1 MRLSSDKSLLKAYN
15 KNRWDEFIQ
24 DNDPEMLL
32 PEVSIMYRRSATKKL
47 DKFEKTIIPNPNEND
62 CHVKVITKNGKPEA
76 YVWQTTPE
84 KLALGVRWG
93 IIHVESLTS
102 KVISALGQYRI
113 TAHEIIAKG
122 MISNSHAIKI
132 ALLDSYQDRFEKLQ
146 ALESLVNQDNTED
159 EITAALDA
167 YINEMVDLKAGLHNK
182 LKAAD
187 FEAIV
192 PKALQR
198 LVDDVDA
205 DIQRAQHFKLKTKAG
220 NLRAINRA
228 KGYYSILEFVK
239 DQMTYNLAEMQGLNQ
254 DITYSLEKTF
264 ALTRGRMNDYILD
277 AQKLINDHE
286 PDFRN
291 GVNAKHHGHFDATHR
306 VIYDFSADGLS
317 PEKERQAMLAVSFI
331 EGWDRVDSTDRLHPV
346 LQSNQQTYPLKT
358 IAATRWRVARD
369 LPSFGRKIGNMLFNM
384 LKNLVTST
392 QSWKENEPKAYRDA
406 DKFQMVSYEL
416 NAHSKENL
424 SIWQMLGKGIKR
436 AAIGL
441 KDIGFGVYHA
451 GKSVSHDTFIDLRS
465 DWESS
470 KKAGDFETV
479 IRAADE
485 HINAMHTAE
494 KDNLDRVF
502 HNVINTGENK
512 RFVTLDDLKRKDVG
526 PHLANISI
534 AHQDYHLTASEAN
547 DILNSVLR
555 GVTGFSEVFTH
566 DLFAKN
572 PVAGCAFL
580 ASYGLAAAAI
590 IAPTYVSFLGSKL
603 IALQNQLGSL
613 LAGSKFSA
621 AISVASLESQ
631 LASMALDGVMH
642 GPSGQIGHL
651 ASEFTNSTLKLSVM
665 LAVAYTAG
673 RLLADGVNGYRIPGV
688 VGEVLHE
695 EANGN
700 HLNYLILG
708 AKFLIVTKELT
719 EKGEKHKF
727 SKEELAIH
735 EELLASNRDEVNQYK
750 QKIQQY
756 IFVKWLSDNYKK
768 IPKLPFQM
776 RCNIEKHIESQ
787 FPVDDALALKKI
799 IRHEEPRSIAFYLI
813 AIPLTYITSLAR
825 IFINAG
831 MSFVALC
838 KGSEHPGRPLKNG
851 FVALGRQLSKDTSRL
866 AMFAFSLT
874 RLVSHGFTSLIK
886 MVVVVGMLAVGRLAA
901 LINFQPGHATHR
913 VMAKA
918 HVAWRTLGAILYPSR
933 IIKHNV
939 SANPKSVVNKYETS
953 YKKLHAQWQIDRD
966 RAQPSLLLKRGSM
979 DGDSLDIA
987 PLRNERGN
995 HHEPLRDSAFEP
1007 VDVFASGNASA
1018 DQARPEA
1025 RIY

>member
-132 ALLDSYQDRFEKLQ
+132 ALLDIYQDRFEKLQ
-146 ALESLVNQDNTED
+146 VLESLVNQDNTEG
-159 EITAALDA
+159 EIAAALDA

-182 LKAAD
+182 LKAAN
-187 FEAIV
+187 FEEIV
-192 PKALQR
+192 PNALQR
-198 LVDDVDA
+198 LADDIDA
-205 DIQRAQHFKLKTKAG
+205 DIQRAQNFKLKTKAG

-254 DITYSLEKTF
+254 DITYSLDKTF

-291 GVNAKHHGHFDATHR
+291 GVNAKHHGHFDATQR

-331 EGWDRVDSTDRLHPV
+331 EGWDRVDLSDPLNPV
-346 LQSNQQTYPLKT
+346 LQSNQHPYPLT
-358 IAATRWRVARD
+358 PIAATRWRVARD

-392 QSWKENEPKAYRDA
+392 QPWKENEPKAYRDA

-441 KDIGFGVYHA
+441 KDIGSGVYHA

-470 KKAGDFETV
+470 KKADDLKTV
-479 IRAADE
+479 IRVADE
-485 HINAMHTAE
+485 HIKAMHTAE
-494 KDNLDRVF
+494 KDNLERVF
-502 HNVINTGENK
+502 NNVINTGENK
-512 RFVTLDDLKRKDVG
+512 CFITLDDLKRKDVG

-590 IAPTYVSFLGSKL
+590 FAPTYVSFLGSKL

-651 ASEFTNSTLKLSVM
+651 ASQFTNNTLKLSVM

-708 AKFLIVTKELT
+708 AKFFIVTKELT

-735 EELLASNRDEVNQYK
+735 DELLASNRE
-750 QKIQQY
+750 IQQY
-756 IFVKWLSDNYKK
+756 IFIKWLSDNYKQ

-776 RCNIEKHIESQ
+776 RCHIEKHIESK
-787 FPVDDALALKKI
+787 FPVDDALALKKL
-799 IRHEEPRSIAFYLI
+799 IRHEVPRSIAFYLI
-813 AIPLTYITSLAR
+813 AIPLTYISSLAR
-825 IFINAG
+825 ILINAG

-874 RLVSHGFTSLIK
+874 RLVSNGFTSLIK
-886 MVVVVGMLAVGRLAA
+886 MVVVVGVLAVGRLAA

-913 VMAKA
+913 VIAKA

-953 YKKLHAQWQIDRD
+953 YKKIHAHWQIDRG
-966 RAQPSLLLKRGSM
+966 RAQPSPLLSCGSIEDGSM
-979 DGDSLDIA
+979 DIA
-987 PLRNERGN
+987 PSLNDNDNNN
-995 HHEPLRDSAFEP
+995 HSLHDSVFEP
-1007 VDVFASGNASA
+1007 VDVSRRESASVV
-1018 DQARPEA
+1018 QAGAGA
-1025 RIY
+1025 RIH